1 MTNEATT
8 DDPNWDGHKNSCI
21 GGNKGPCNCGAT
33 PPADEQKALDALD
46 ELYGQ
51 ALEFHS
57 LGTTVLYETV
67 RAALT
72 RDNSEALRE
81 ALADFELI
89 RYYCDRQTTALSKQ
103 GITSGHRVFE
113 INSIWHVVDEAT
125 RKLNAALGG

>member
-33 PPADEQKALDALD
+33 DEQRALDALD

-72 RDNSEALRE
+72 RDNSDALRVAKEALEAGVYALAYVEDNGKGDGITLAAEGLMRE
-81 ALADFELI
+81 A
-89 RYYCDRQTTALSKQ
+89 
-103 GITSGHRVFE
+103 IT
-113 INSIWHVVDEAT
+113 
-125 RKLNAALGG
+125 KLNAAMGG